1 VLIVYSFFY
10 KKIIIEKAGEFTLG
24 LLPAQA

>member
-1 VLIVYSFFY
+1 VLILYSFFN
-10 KKIIIEKAGEFTLG
+10 KNNVEKAGEFTLG